1 MDHNQISH
9 LIRHYEDQ
17 KFTSYHVD
25 HQSLYLTSYTEPI
38 IETRELKNT
47 ELLCTWKPMLYYL
60 LDNATR
66 NATGSYYPTMFY

>member
-1 MDHNQISH
+1 MTLPQQCFDNYTCLEKRHMDHNQISH

-47 ELLCTWKPMLYYL
+47 ELLCT
-60 LDNATR
+60 
-66 NATGSYYPTMFY
+66 

>member
-47 ELLCTWKPMLYYL
+47 ELLCT
-60 LDNATR
+60 
-66 NATGSYYPTMFY
+66 